1 MLQHRNPQPSFPGP
15 LPLASLIPSARIRLQ
30 SHLDSRLIADHVQP
44 AHSWVRNFHNW
55 LYCVAA
61 GFIPSGS
68 TFGAGYLSLKDTGGT
83 VRNLLAASY
92 SYVVAGPV
100 NDSNYGIVTGRGA
113 SAESYESY
121 ALATPITHGNGAN
134 QLSHRA
140 GSAIAP
146 GYTAGTLTWLSSF
159 SRLFDNYSGST
170 ITVTETGIVCR
181 ANNTI
186 NYYLLCRDL
195 LASSIDVLN
204 SGTLTVTYEIS
215 LTFPG

>member
-1 MLQHRNPQPSFPGP
+1 MTRLLDSMPSLRPP
-15 LPLASLIPSARIRLQ
+15 LPPAAIVPKVRIRLV
-30 SHLDSRLIADHVQP
+30 SRLRGRIVAEYDQP
-44 AHSWVRNFHNW
+44 AHTWVRNFHNW

-68 TFGAGYLSLKDTGGT
+68 TFGAGYLSLKDTAGT
-83 VRNLLAASY
+83 VANLAAASY
-92 SYVVAGPV
+92 SFVIAGAV
-100 NDSNYGIVTGRGA
+100 NQSAYGILCGRGT

-121 ALATPITHGNGAN
+121 ALATPITHGTGAN

-146 GYTAGTLTWLSSF
+146 SYTSGTKTWASSF
-159 SRLFDNYSGST
+159 NRLFDNSSGST
-170 ITVTETGIVCR
+170 ITVTETGIVAR
-181 ANNTI
+181 ANNTL

>member
-15 LPLASLIPSARIRLQ
+15 LPLSGLVPAAHIRLV
-30 SHLDSRLIADHVQP
+30 SRLGERIIAKYDQP

-83 VRNLLAASY
+83 VRNLAAASY
-92 SYVVAGPV
+92 SLVVAGLV
-100 NDSNYGIVTGRGA
+100 NNSDYGIVTGRGT
-113 SAESYESY
+113 SAESYDSY
-121 ALATPITHGNGAN
+121 ALATPITHGTGAN

-146 GYTAGTLTWLSSF
+146 GYTAETLTWLSSF
-159 SRLFDNYSGST
+159 SRLFDNSSGST

-181 ANNTI
+181 AYNTT

-215 LTFPG
+215 LTFPD